1 MDDSVPSGSRRRKA
15 AARTPCQEGAPGAG
29 HPARARRRPA
39 PDAAAP
45 RQQPVLERLRA
56 AAARGLGLDAERLP
70 ADRPLVALGLDS
82 LGAAELAGAVE
93 AELGVELAVADL
105 LAGPTLAE
113 LAALVSRRLP
123 PPAAAPGSAG
133 AAPGGGATTAT
144 PAAPDAAASVAR
156 PAAAGAA
163 AAVVERFPLSHGQRA
178 IWLLDRMV
186 PGGNPACLV
195 AGAAA
200 VRGELD
206 AGRLRRAIAALIA
219 RHAAL
224 RTGFEESGGEAV
236 QAVRGAVEW
245 SLAEEDAA
253 GVGDEQ
259 LAERLAEEAHRPF
272 DLTRGPLLRV
282 MLFHRRNSPILLLA
296 AHHLVAD
303 FWSLGVMLA
312 ELGALYRGTALPPAT
327 ASYAAYAGAQERL
340 LAGPEGERLAAWWR
354 GALASGAPP
363 LELPADR
370 PRPPLPTFRGASR
383 AARLAGG
390 ANERL
395 CALGR
400 AAGATPFMT
409 LLAAFL
415 TLLHRWTGQEELLVG
430 TPASGRDRPELAG
443 LVGTLVNPL
452 AVRGDLRGSPT
463 FAELLARVK
472 QAAVAAFAHRRYPFP
487 LVAELAELAGG
498 GRDPSRSPVFQA
510 MFVLYRER
518 RGERGLGDL
527 ALREPGATLDLGGL
541 VLESVRLPRRAAQLD
556 LTLMMAEAGG
566 ALTAVLEYN
575 RDLLD
580 AATAERMLGQLRA
593 LVEALAA
600 PATPGG
606 AEAAAAAA
614 GVAARRVIG
623 ELPLLGAAERHQLIR
638 EWNDAAAAAP
648 PPGRLAGAAATVHS
662 LFEWQA
668 ARRPAAAAVA
678 GQGATLTYGEV
689 ETRANRLARYLLR
702 LGVGPEVRVGLCVE
716 RSPEMVV
723 ALLAI
728 LKAGRAYVPLDP
740 GHPAERLRLV
750 LADSAAAVLVTEERW
765 LPRLGIDEDAAAAA
779 GPYVVCLDR
788 ERGWIDAEEGTA
800 PAAPGLAE
808 SAAYLI
814 YTSGSTGRPK
824 GVVLPHRA
832 VASFL
837 RAMAAR
843 PGLGPGDV
851 VPALTTLAFDIAGLE
866 IYLPLAVGGRV
877 EMLSTAA
884 AADGARLAA
893 RLAAAGVTA
902 MQATPA
908 TWRLLLDSGW
918 EGRPGMLALCGGEAL
933 PYQLA
938 AELLARG
945 LRLWNVYGPT
955 ETAIWSASRP
965 VAPVAAPGAD
975 LPDTAAPAVLL
986 PAGAAAVPLGRPRAG
1001 AAV

>member
-1 MDDSVPSGSRRRKA
+1 
-15 AARTPCQEGAPGAG
+15 
-29 HPARARRRPA
+29 
-39 PDAAAP
+39 
-45 RQQPVLERLRA
+45 
-56 AAARGLGLDAERLP
+56 
-70 ADRPLVALGLDS
+70 GLDS

-113 LAALVSRRLP
+113 LAALVSRQLP
-123 PPAAAPGSAG
+123 PPAAAPGAAG
-133 AAPGGGATTAT
+133 AAPAGGATTAT
-144 PAAPDAAASVAR
+144 TGAPDAGASVAR
-156 PAAAGAA
+156 PAAAATA

-236 QAVRGAVEW
+236 QTVRGAVEW

-282 MLFHRRNSPILLLA
+282 MLFHRGHRRHRRPTVAAPAGDEFRSSRPAEPRADVLPPAASRDPCHSPILLLA

-370 PRPPLPTFRGASR
+370 PRPPLPTFRGGSR

-395 CALGR
+395 YALGR

-518 RGERGLGDL
+518 RGERGLGGL

-566 ALTAVLEYN
+566 AL
-575 RDLLD
+575 
-580 AATAERMLGQLRA
+580 
-593 LVEALAA
+593 
-600 PATPGG
+600 
-606 AEAAAAAA
+606 
-614 GVAARRVIG
+614 
-623 ELPLLGAAERHQLIR
+623 
-638 EWNDAAAAAP
+638 
-648 PPGRLAGAAATVHS
+648 
-662 LFEWQA
+662 
-668 ARRPAAAAVA
+668 
-678 GQGATLTYGEV
+678 
-689 ETRANRLARYLLR
+689 
-702 LGVGPEVRVGLCVE
+702 
-716 RSPEMVV
+716 
-723 ALLAI
+723 
-728 LKAGRAYVPLDP
+728 
-740 GHPAERLRLV
+740 
-750 LADSAAAVLVTEERW
+750 
-765 LPRLGIDEDAAAAA
+765 
-779 GPYVVCLDR
+779 
-788 ERGWIDAEEGTA
+788 
-800 PAAPGLAE
+800 
-808 SAAYLI
+808 
-814 YTSGSTGRPK
+814 
-824 GVVLPHRA
+824 
-832 VASFL
+832 
-837 RAMAAR
+837 
-843 PGLGPGDV
+843 
-851 VPALTTLAFDIAGLE
+851 
-866 IYLPLAVGGRV
+866 
-877 EMLSTAA
+877 
-884 AADGARLAA
+884 
-893 RLAAAGVTA
+893 
-902 MQATPA
+902 
-908 TWRLLLDSGW
+908 
-918 EGRPGMLALCGGEAL
+918 
-933 PYQLA
+933 
-938 AELLARG
+938 
-945 LRLWNVYGPT
+945 
-955 ETAIWSASRP
+955 
-965 VAPVAAPGAD
+965 
-975 LPDTAAPAVLL
+975 
-986 PAGAAAVPLGRPRAG
+986 
-1001 AAV
+1001 